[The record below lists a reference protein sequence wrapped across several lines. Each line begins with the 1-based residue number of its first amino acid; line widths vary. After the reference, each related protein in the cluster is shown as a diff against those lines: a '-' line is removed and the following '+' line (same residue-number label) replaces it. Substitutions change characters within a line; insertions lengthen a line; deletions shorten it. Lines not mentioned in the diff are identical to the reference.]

1 MRRLAVVAS
10 GSVVVC
16 LALILAPL
24 SVLAAGS
31 SNCGTAT
38 DCAAPFDESV
48 SGDNQG
54 GDAGA
59 DREPPE
65 DNKKS

>member
-1 MRRLAVVAS
+1 MRRPTVAGS
-10 GSVVVC
+10 GSIVVC
-16 LALILAPL
+16 LALIFAPL

-31 SNCGTAT
+31 ANCGTAT
-38 DCAAPFDESV
+38 DCAAPFDQGV

-59 DREPPE
+59 DRDPPE
-65 DNKKS
+65 DKKKS

>member
-1 MRRLAVVAS
+1 MRRLTVVGS

-16 LALILAPL
+16 LALLFAPL
-24 SVLAAGS
+24 PVLAAGS
-31 SNCGTAT
+31 SNCGDAK
-38 DCAAPFDESV
+38 DCAAPFDEGV

-59 DREPPE
+59 DREPP
-65 DNKKS
+65 DDKKKS

>member
-1 MRRLAVVAS
+1 MRRLTVVGS

-31 SNCGTAT
+31 PNCGTAT
-38 DCAAPFDESV
+38 DCAAPFDEGV
-48 SGDNQG
+48 SGNNQG

-59 DREPPE
+59 DRERPE
-65 DNKKS
+65 GSKKS

>member
-1 MRRLAVVAS
+1 MTVARS

-16 LALILAPL
+16 LALIFAPL

-31 SNCGTAT
+31 PHCGTAV
-38 DCAAPFDESV
+38 DCAAPFDEGV